1 MKRDLLIYGTL
12 YLILAIP
19 LLWNLYK
26 GNKTKE
32 MFEASGLNEVT
43 KKDKKNEFG
52 LEIGLYLFF
61 VFLSYLV
68 LGVWRLLSD
77 GKWDFERHIL
87 NANLLTI
94 LFFLSIFVLYIVT
107 TQEPARNKNVLV
119 KSWVSESLK
128 TYMKETRNTDLI
140 GWEEINKKDIWLEY
154 GSPEFQLF
162 LQVTKDAEKWVKTK
176 RAINELHEMRHN
188 QVENQKLARE
198 ADEKLQLLGMNIRKE
213 LETLL
218 PVLSGIEER
227 QEELKAYLETFV
239 RQSGETVSREP
250 IEITELKDILRRTDI
265 PDDIL
270 ASAKETLDEIQEKQ
284 QEPNSIISPLMEAQA
299 TIRAARM
306 KNYLE

>member
-26 GNKTKE
+26 GNKTKK
-32 MFEASGLNEVT
+32 MFEASGLNET
-43 KKDKKNEFG
+43 SKKDTGNDIRF
-52 LEIGLYLFF
+52 EIGIYLFF
-61 VFLSYLV
+61 VFISYLV
-68 LGVWRLLSD
+68 LAVWRLFSD
-77 GKWDFERHIL
+77 AKWGFERHIL

-128 TYMKETRNTDLI
+128 TYMEETRNTDLI

-154 GSPEFQLF
+154 GSSEFQLF

-188 QVENQKLARE
+188 QVENQNLARE
-198 ADEKLQLLGMNIRKE
+198 ADEKLQLLGINIRKE

-239 RQSGETVSREP
+239 RQSGENVSREP
-250 IEITELKDILRRTDI
+250 IEITELKAILRRTDM

>member
-107 TQEPARNKNVLV
+107 IQEPARNKNVLV

-188 QVENQKLARE
+188 QVENQNLARE

-227 QEELKAYLETFV
+227 QEELKSYLETFV